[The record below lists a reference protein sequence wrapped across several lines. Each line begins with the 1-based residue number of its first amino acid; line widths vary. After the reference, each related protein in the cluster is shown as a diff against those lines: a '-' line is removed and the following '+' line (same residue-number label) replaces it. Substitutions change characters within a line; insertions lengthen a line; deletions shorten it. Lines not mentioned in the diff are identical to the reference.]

1 VRIRADR
8 RPAHTVTRQRPS
20 YSAKA
25 EYPVRR
31 SFSFPLLT
39 SQNTG
44 SPAFA
49 GDDGCECGAFIF
61 NGCYRFNFQTAR
73 KPIAVIPGRCEAS
86 NPESRDSPM
95 RNCASEVWSFGPS
108 RNDGESTYDFES
120 TNDFMLAT
128 RSARGFDDSSAQGGR
143 GERRVPVAPA
153 ASCALG
159 SGRTHTSIRVHRNHP
174 AFPHAMVLTAYVALS
189 PVTGLF
195 CHRHQRIKFCLSPVG
210 PTQLRELDASVG
222 ASGPHDFAVRI
233 SIVRL
238 LAQVPLTGF

>member
-108 RNDGESTYDFES
+108 RNDGVWVTS
-120 TNDFMLAT
+120 LAMT
-128 RSARGFDDSSAQGGR
+128 SSQQTTSCS
-143 GERRVPVAPA
+143 RREAPE
-153 ASCALG
+153 ALMNLPPKEG
-159 SGRTHTSIRVHRNHP
+159 VGNAGCPPHPRPRVH
-174 AFPHAMVLTAYVALS
+174 FVLVERTRVYEY
-189 PVTGLF
+189 TGIT
-195 CHRHQRIKFCLSPVG
+195 RHSR
-210 PTQLRELDASVG
+210 TQW
-222 ASGPHDFAVRI
+222 F
-233 SIVRL
+233 
-238 LAQVPLTGF
+238 

>member
-1 VRIRADR
+1 M
-8 RPAHTVTRQRPS
+8 QRPS

-86 NPESRDSPM
+86 NPESRDSG
-95 RNCASEVWSFGPS
+95 SGPS
-108 RNDGESTYDFES
+108 DHPGMTASPHTTSSQHTTSHSRRDAPELCMN
-120 TNDFMLAT
+120 
-128 RSARGFDDSSAQGGR
+128 SSAQGGR

-153 ASCALG
+153 ASCALCI
-159 SGRTHTSIRVHRNHP
+159 GRTHTSIRVHRNHP
-174 AFPHAMVLTAYVALS
+174 AFPHAMVLTAYVELS

-195 CHRHQRIKFCLSPVG
+195 CHRRPA
-210 PTQLRELDASVG
+210 D
-222 ASGPHDFAVRI
+222 
-233 SIVRL
+233 
-238 LAQVPLTGF
+238 